1 MKLGKLTDY
10 ATVILTEM
18 ARAPEQRRSAV
29 ELAQRT
35 HVAAPTVSKLL
46 RQLAQAGVVEATR
59 GAQGGYRLAL
69 APSRISIADVVN
81 VLEGPIAMT
90 SCTIHGDGCPI
101 DEHCGV
107 RTNWWRINA
116 AVERALASVTLADMC
131 APLPAAEF
139 PLRRMPRIP
148 SSATAGA

>member
-18 ARAPEQRRSAV
+18 ARSPEKRRSAV

-35 HVAAPTVSKLL
+35 HVAAPTVAKLL
-46 RQLAQAGVVEATR
+46 RQLAQAGVVTATR
-59 GAQGGYRLAL
+59 GAQGGYRLAH
-69 APSRISIADVVN
+69 APQRISIADVVAA
-81 VLEGPIAMT
+81 LEGPIAMT

-101 DEHCGV
+101 DAHCGV

-131 APLPAAEF
+131 APLPANEF
-139 PLRRMPRIP
+139 PLQRMERPQK
-148 SSATAGA
+148 SATAGA